1 VRIGDNEISSRHF
14 FGAATRRQKV
24 MTIMGLSEWK
34 ETRDAKAIVRDQLKN
49 YHVIRD
55 KNPDLPVQ
63 EIYEQVLMLRQG
75 YDDERARYII
85 KSAKESFS
93 KWPFDG
99 EPPTFRQVV
108 HFLVVSEHLE
118 RVDGPVKAT
127 NIDFERIVDRI
138 IPAGL

>member
-1 VRIGDNEISSRHF
+1 
-14 FGAATRRQKV
+14 
-24 MTIMGLSEWK
+24 MGLSEWK
-34 ETRDAKAIVRDQLKN
+34 ETRDAKTIARDQFKN

-55 KNPDLPVQ
+55 KYPDLPIQ

-75 YDDERARYII
+75 YDSGRARYII

-93 KWPFDG
+93 EWPYDG

-118 RVDGPVKAT
+118 RAEGPVKAT
-127 NIDFERIVDRI
+127 TIDFEKIVGRI
-138 IPAGL
+138 IPDNL